1 MEVNLYCIVTS
12 TAQQPDTYTPTA
24 EQRDSPTVE
33 QPETLIEEQHNISTM
48 EQPETLN
55 VEQPE
60 TFTEE
65 ERETGFILILVPL
78 SPPLSPTFFLSHCHS
93 YTTSTPLSS
102 STYMLSVFA

>member
-33 QPETLIEEQHNISTM
+33 QSETLIEEQHNISTM
-48 EQPETLN
+48 
-55 VEQPE
+55 EQPE